1 MKIHK
6 DDSPGKAFRG
16 GVCESSSR
24 ISATMAHRL
33 TNFNSMRS
41 STTPVTRDFEPTARV
56 GTMEDEAMECVLC
69 FAVMKALREG
79 TQGEAFPGALEQKV
93 TRRVP

>member
-1 MKIHK
+1 MKIDK
-6 DDSPGKAFRG
+6 DDSPGKEFRG

-33 TNFNSMRS
+33 TNFNSLRS
-41 STTPVTRDFEPTARV
+41 STTPVIRDVEPTAHA

-69 FAVMKALREG
+69 FAVMKTLRKD
-79 TQGEAFPGALEQKV
+79 TQGEAFPGALDQKV